1 MVNFRKQTF
10 GIHLR
15 HPYNKAGDGPEGPE
29 VRVITEWLHAHF
41 ANTIILNIVYNQNSS
56 LGKNNTAHNLSEYYP
71 LKIIS
76 VTCKGKHIIWTCQTS
91 NQETIYF
98 HNHLAMTGR
107 WSMKAGDHSNLHLV
121 IQDKGNLYFDD
132 VRRFGDF
139 SVLYSLKALED
150 KLKDVGTDLMDLAI
164 NYYNGQIDP
173 LKAAQLKW
181 LNLFQKIKNN
191 YRSRNKCIYVL
202 LMEQKHFSG
211 IGNYLCCEILYNC
224 QVSPGRKVSDIPP
237 DKVIQ
242 LFNNAIETIYLSYR
256 YGGLTIKDYWD
267 PEGKVGKFPRKIYGH
282 STDSAGNKVIKTK
295 FSNGRTCH
303 WVSDIQK

>member
-1 MVNFRKQTF
+1 MENIRKQTF

-29 VRVITEWLHAHF
+29 IRVITEWLQSHF
-41 ANTIILNIVYNQNSS
+41 AGTTILRIKYNQNSS
-56 LGKNNTAHNLSEYYP
+56 LGKNGTAHNLSEYYP

-76 VTCKGKHIIWTCQTS
+76 ITCKGKHIIWTCQTT

-107 WSMKAGDHSNLHLV
+107 WCVQKGDHSNMHLV
-121 IQDKGNLYFDD
+121 VEQKGNLYFDD

-139 SVLYSLKALED
+139 TVLYSSKALES
-150 KLKDVGTDLMDLAI
+150 KLKEVGTDLMDLAI
-164 NYYNGQIDP
+164 NYYNGLVEP

-181 LNLFQKIKNN
+181 LALFNKIKNN

-202 LMEQKHFSG
+202 LMEQKYFSG
-211 IGNYLCCEILYNC
+211 LGNYLSIEILFNC
-224 QVSPGRKVSDIPP
+224 QISPERKILDITP
-237 DKVIQ
+237 DEIIQ
-242 LFNNAIETIYLSYR
+242 LFNNAIETIYLSYQ
-256 YGGLTIKDYWD
+256 YGGLTIQDFWD
-267 PEGKVGKFPRKIYGH
+267 PEGRIGKFPRKIYGQ
-282 STDSAGNKVIKTK
+282 STDPNGHQVIKTK

-303 WVSDIQK
+303 WVREIQK

>member
-29 VRVITEWLHAHF
+29 LRITTEWLQAHF
-41 ANTIILNIVYNQNSS
+41 ANTLILNIVYNQHSS
-56 LGKNNTAHNLSEYYP
+56 LGKNGTSNGLLDHYP
-71 LKIIS
+71 LKVIS
-76 VTCKGKHIIWTCQTS
+76 ITCKGKHMIWTCQTRD
-91 NQETIYF
+91 NNVIYF
-98 HNHLAMTGR
+98 HNHLGMSGR
-107 WSMKAGDHSNLHLV
+107 WCLTEGSHSNMHLV

-132 VRRFGDF
+132 VRRFADF
-139 SVLYSLKALED
+139 SIIYSLSALES

-164 NYYNGQIDP
+164 NYYNGQIEP

-191 YRSRNKCIYVL
+191 YRSKNKCIYVL

-211 IGNYLCCEILYNC
+211 LGNYLTAEVLYNC
-224 QVSPGRKVSDIPP
+224 QVSPERKVSEIPP

-242 LFNNAIETIYLSYR
+242 LFNKAIEIIYLSYR
-256 YGGLTIKDYWD
+256 YGGLTVKDFWD
-267 PEGKVGKFPRKIYGH
+267 PEGRVGRYPRKVYGK
-282 STDSAGNKVIKTK
+282 SVDPNGNKVIKTK

-303 WVSDIQK
+303 WVPDIQK